1 VTLKAQIENDL
12 KTALLGGDR
21 FRGEVLRGLKAVIL
35 NEEVAKG
42 KRDTGLDDTE
52 IEQIVAKEIKK
63 RADSI
68 TLYVQANRQ
77 ELADNE
83 KAESEILAVYLPDQ
97 LSEETIAKKIDEAI
111 AAIGAS
117 DASKMGQVIGAVK
130 KELGTSADGAV
141 IARIVKEKLS

>member
-1 VTLKAQIENDL
+1 MTLKAQIENDI

-42 KRDTGLDDTE
+42 KRDVGLDDAE
-52 IEQIVAKEIKK
+52 IEQLVAKEIKK

-68 TLYVQANRQ
+68 SLYNQANRQ

-83 KAESEILAVYLPDQ
+83 KAESEILANYLPDQ
-97 LSEETIAKKIDEAI
+97 VSEETIAKKIDEAI
-111 AAIGAS
+111 TALDAS